1 MEDMTTLT
9 IPIPGDVDYED
20 VVTIARGFMAAG
32 WTCQDPDCWG
42 TPQDTDSGNWE
53 FSVWQ

>member
-9 IPIPGDVDYED
+9 IPVPGHVDYED
-20 VVTIARGFMAAG
+20 VVAIARGFTTAG

-42 TPQDTDSGNWE
+42 TPQDTASGNWE